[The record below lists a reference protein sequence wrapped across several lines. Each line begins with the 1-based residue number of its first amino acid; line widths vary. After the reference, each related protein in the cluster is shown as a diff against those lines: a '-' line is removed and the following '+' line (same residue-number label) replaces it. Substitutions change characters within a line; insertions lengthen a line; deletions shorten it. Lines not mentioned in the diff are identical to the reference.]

1 MRWSTLCSK
10 ADGFA
15 TGPLHK
21 LVEETRYR
29 ALSLSGGSGRRNPR
43 WRITANTELEHDL

>member
-29 ALSLSGGSGRRNPR
+29 ALSPSGGPGRRNPR